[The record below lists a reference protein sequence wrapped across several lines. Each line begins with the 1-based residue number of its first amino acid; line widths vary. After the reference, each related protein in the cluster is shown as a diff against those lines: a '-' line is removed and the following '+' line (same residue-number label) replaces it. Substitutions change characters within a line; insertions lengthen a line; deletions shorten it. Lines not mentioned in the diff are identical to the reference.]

1 MPGDRAK
8 WVGVDAPSCEST
20 YDKSGW
26 TTVVVDTDTA
36 STTDTTTTV
45 TDPTLGTPTLVPPT
59 SATTLSAKFSI
70 PPESFG
76 TLVLCYKFNYEGQ
89 LEPKGSPSR
98 VPARP
103 YQLFPNIRASVIGF
117 TGRAPRATALNCST
131 QLLIRGEGFLTLAA
145 MVPGGA
151 SNIHCNFSNVEGGVL
166 PPSEL
171 HALPSPDVAN
181 TTVLYNYSTSG
192 VAIVNDTHLYCATPR
207 SIRTGALPVR
217 LDVGEHGYYT
227 ASLPGALLQD
237 EFHVYDPQ
245 DR

>member
-1 MPGDRAK
+1 MLTIGYHHTHQAVELLGNNLAKGDWAK
-8 WVGVDAPSCEST
+8 WVSADAPSCDSS
-20 YDKSGW
+20 Y
-26 TTVVVDTDTA
+26 
-36 STTDTTTTV
+36 DTTRAAEIRGDDFKADGSGV
-45 TDPTLGTPTLVPPT
+45 Y
-59 SATTLSAKFSI
+59 
-70 PPESFG
+70 FG
-76 TLVLCYKFNYEGQ
+76 DFYFGIVGAHQLCYKFKFGGRIA
-89 LEPKGSPSR
+89 PT
-98 VPARP
+98 P
-103 YQLFPNIRASVIGF
+103 YTLFPNIRASVIGF